1 MNKKWQAR
9 EYFKRKKTKK
19 KSIISGGA
27 NCYGSTV
34 LDKEIFI
41 ETVRDF
47 RCLWDTNCPA
57 YKERQTKIN
66 AWNSLSKMFNQDG
79 KVIFVICNQYT

>member
-1 MNKKWQAR
+1 MKSEQKMASQGIFQEEGNQ
-9 EYFKRKKTKK
+9 EE
-19 KSIISGGA
+19 SIISGGA
-27 NCYGSTV
+27 SCYGSTV

-41 ETVRDF
+41 EAVRDF

-66 AWNSLSKMFNQDG
+66 AWNSLSKMFNQDS
-79 KVIFVICNQYT
+79 K